1 MNSKRRK
8 EKLGIAGRG
17 PGLLGRKQLSQHHR
31 WSTVVH
37 HRSNKPQYIKIRPNP
52 DAFINIC
59 RAPSQPSLPSTS
71 LLCRGANILL

>member
-31 WSTVVH
+31 WSIVVTIIDQINH
-37 HRSNKPQYIKIRPNP
+37 NISRSDPTLML
-52 DAFINIC
+52 
-59 RAPSQPSLPSTS
+59 S
-71 LLCRGANILL
+71 